1 MKTQLFVSF
10 LARKAMSKKTGMVP
24 IYCRVRYGDTT
35 AQFSTKID
43 VPYINWDSKRTR
55 VKGNSKKA
63 MNLKLETLRISII
76 EKYDALIKTNVIIT
90 AKTIIDYYKNDT
102 LIMNSVI
109 NVFKQHNTNMKSLI
123 GIEYS
128 YGSYKNYKTTLKHL
142 IKYINTKYNA
152 NDIFLNKINYDFI
165 YNFSQFLLL
174 HTECNHNGMMKHIQR
189 FKKITN
195 FCINNNYITN
205 DPFAGFKI
213 SFKKSNRVYINK
225 QELHTLKNITLNDS
239 LSKVR
244 DIFLFACYTGLSYI
258 DLYNLS
264 LKNIRKGNDN
274 LQWVYV
280 KRHKTNIP
288 SNIPILPPAFSI
300 LKKYKKQKNINRIF
314 PMISNQKMNK
324 ALKEIAHLCNFNKK
338 LTFHSARHTFATTVT
353 LTNGVPIETVSKM
366 LGHNNIKTTQIYA
379 RVIDSKVSKD
389 MLILRNKF
397 VK

>member
-10 LARKAMSKKTGMVP
+10 LARKAMIKKTGMVP
-24 IYCRVRYGDTT
+24 IYCRVRYSDTT

-43 VPYINWDSKRTR
+43 VLYINWDSKRTR
-55 VKGNSKKA
+55 VKGNRKKA

-128 YGSYKNYKTTLKHL
+128 FGSYKNYKTTLKHL

-152 NDIFLNKINYDFI
+152 NDLFLNKINYDFI

-195 FCINNNYITN
+195 FCIKNNYITK
-205 DPFAGFKI
+205 DPFVGFKI

-225 QELHTLKNITLNDS
+225 DELETLKNITLNNN
-239 LSKVR
+239 LNKVR
-244 DIFLFACYTGLSYI
+244 DVFLFSCYTGLSYI

-300 LKKYKKQKNINRIF
+300 LKKYKKQKNVNRIF
-314 PMISNQKMNK
+314 PMISNQKINK

-379 RVIDSKVSKD
+379 RVIDSKVSQD
-389 MLILRNKF
+389 MLILRQKF
-397 VK
+397 M

>member
-264 LKNIRKGNDN
+264 LKNIRKGYDN

-366 LGHNNIKTTQIYA
+366 LGHNNIKTTQLYA
-379 RVIDSKVSKD
+379 RVIDSKISSD
-389 MLILRNKF
+389 MLILRQKF
-397 VK
+397 M

>member
-195 FCINNNYITN
+195 FCIKNDYITN

-264 LKNIRKGNDN
+264 LKNIRKGYDN
-274 LQWVYV
+274 LQWIYV

-366 LGHNNIKTTQIYA
+366 LGHNNIKTTQLYA
-379 RVIDSKVSKD
+379 RVIDSKISSD
-389 MLILRNKF
+389 MLILRQKF
-397 VK
+397 M

>member
-10 LARKAMSKKTGMVP
+10 LARKAMIKKTGMVP
-24 IYCRVRYGDTT
+24 IYCRVRYSDTT

-43 VPYINWDSKRTR
+43 VLYINWDSKRTR
-55 VKGNSKKA
+55 VKGNRKKA

-128 YGSYKNYKTTLKHL
+128 FGSYKNYKTTLKHL

-152 NDIFLNKINYDFI
+152 NDLFLNKINYDFI

-195 FCINNNYITN
+195 FCIKNNYITN
-205 DPFAGFKI
+205 NPFVGFKI

-225 QELHTLKNITLNDS
+225 DELYTLKNITLNDS

-264 LKNIRKGNDN
+264 LNNIRKGNDN

-300 LKKYKKQKNINRIF
+300 LKKYKKQKNVNRIF
-314 PMISNQKMNK
+314 PMISNQKINK

-379 RVIDSKVSKD
+379 RVIDSKVSQD
-389 MLILRNKF
+389 MLILRQKF
-397 VK
+397 M

>member
-264 LKNIRKGNDN
+264 LKNIRKGYDN
-274 LQWVYV
+274 LQWIYV

-366 LGHNNIKTTQIYA
+366 LGHNNIKTTQLYA
-379 RVIDSKVSKD
+379 RVIDSKISSD
-389 MLILRNKF
+389 MLILRQKF
-397 VK
+397 I